1 MKKLWLVLAFI
12 AVFAAGFATHRV
24 VSRMCGGG
32 SCDRHARMDCCKKD
46 GSCERHA
53 TEGCCKG
60 GTCERHA
67 GADHKSCCKKTGAQK
82 TSAVDST
89 EIKVPGAAGE
99 KACCKKKHD

>member
-24 VSRMCGGG
+24 VSGMCGGG
-32 SCDRHARMDCCKKD
+32 SCDRHARIDCCKKD
-46 GSCERHA
+46 GS
-53 TEGCCKG
+53 
-60 GTCERHA
+60 CERHA

-82 TSAVDST
+82 TSALDST

-99 KACCKKKHD
+99 KACCKKKHDKDHD